1 MKILHVLENISPPF
15 GGPAKACKEMCVALV
30 RKGTKVTIFTTNRN
44 YPKGILNVPVN
55 TQVSQNG
62 YNIWYFPVQ
71 FTPYKVSLDMMKA
84 LRLHLK
90 EYEIL
95 HIHGLYRFP
104 STIAAYYA
112 KKFEI
117 PYIMRPHGCLDPFL
131 FYKPK
136 NRLIKRIHEH
146 LIERRNL
153 NKAAAVHYTSKEEMA
168 LVPFKIKVPSLIM
181 PLGID
186 LRKYENLPPDGVF
199 KAKYNLKD
207 KKLILHLGRINFK
220 KGLDILVRGFA
231 QVSLDR
237 NDLCLVLAGPD
248 NENYGSQVEKWII
261 DEGVKDKVIFPGMLQ
276 GVDKLAVLR
285 DADIFAL
292 PSYSENFGIAV
303 VEAMAC
309 SLPVVIS
316 NRVNIWREI
325 QDAGA
330 GLVTSCDSDEVAKAL
345 KSLLDDVSIRFR
357 MGEAG
362 KMLVNKTY
370 NWDVVVND
378 MLKAYQDIVEYSRHK
393 NYRQKIS

>member
-15 GGPAKACKEMCVALV
+15 GGPAKACKEMCEALV
-30 RKGTKVTIFTTNRN
+30 RKGERVTIFTTNRN
-44 YPKGILNVPVN
+44 YPKGLLNVPVN

-71 FTPYKVSLDMMKA
+71 FTPYKVSLDMMTA
-84 LRLHLK
+84 LCFHLK

-104 STIAAYYA
+104 STVAAYYA
-112 KKFEI
+112 KKFEV

-131 FYKPK
+131 FYKSK
-136 NRLIKRIHEH
+136 NRLIKRVHEH

-153 NKAAAVHYTSKEEMA
+153 NKAAAVHYTSQEEMA
-168 LVPFKIKVPSLIM
+168 LVPLKIKAPSLIM

-186 LRKYENLPPDGVF
+186 LRKYENLPPDGTF
-199 KAKYNLKD
+199 R
-207 KKLILHLGRINFK
+207 KKFNMKGKKIILHLGRINFV

-231 QVSLDR
+231 QLSFDR
-237 NDLCLVLAGPD
+237 NDVCLVLAGPD
-248 NENYGSQVEKWII
+248 NEDYGKQVEKWII
-261 DEGVKDKVIFPGMLQ
+261 DEGVKDKVIFTGMLQ

-325 QDAGA
+325 QNAGA
-330 GLVTSCDSDEVAKAL
+330 GLVTSCDAGELAEAL
-345 KSLLDDVSIRFR
+345 QILLDNEDIRFQ
-357 MGEAG
+357 MGQSG
-362 KMLVNKTY
+362 KALVNKSFS
-370 NWDVVVND
+370 WDTVAND
-378 MLKAYQDIVEYSRHK
+378 MIRAYRDILNRSCHGNK
-393 NYRQKIS
+393 GD